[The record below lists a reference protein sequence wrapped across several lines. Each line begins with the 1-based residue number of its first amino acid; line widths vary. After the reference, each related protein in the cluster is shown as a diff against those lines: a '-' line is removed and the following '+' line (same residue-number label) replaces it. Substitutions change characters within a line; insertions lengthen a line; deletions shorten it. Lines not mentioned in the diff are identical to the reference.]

1 MIRALLIFLFSVDG
15 AHHPFKEGESVPVF
29 VNKVGPYFNPHE
41 TYHYYSLPV
50 CRPDEIKHRPLTL
63 GEVLDGDRM
72 AYSLYDIRF
81 KKSEAKKTLC
91 QVTLETEDIEKL
103 KQAIRELYYFE
114 FNIDNLRKFHYLKF
128 RLNSTRISSE
138 VKSAKRSFASK
149 IKIYASHITRYFEQ
163 SFASRFFDISRAKSY

>member
-1 MIRALLIFLFSVDG
+1 MIRTLLILLFSVDG
-15 AHHPFKEGESVPVF
+15 AHHQFKEAESVPVF

-81 KKSEAKKTLC
+81 KKNEAKKTLC

-114 FNIDNLRKFHYLKF
+114 FNIDNLREFIFLTLLEYLPCGQLSANP
-128 RLNSTRISSE
+128 RLAWQFVCQSQNIHANQATLVLVKYYLSKRI
-138 VKSAKRSFASK
+138 
-149 IKIYASHITRYFEQ
+149 
-163 SFASRFFDISRAKSY
+163 

>member
-1 MIRALLIFLFSVDG
+1 MLQQKISVSNYSNLQLLQVSFNHFNIHCHNPKFSALSKALSRMIRALLIFLFSVDG
-15 AHHPFKEGESVPVF
+15 AHHPFKDGESVPVF

-81 KKSEAKKTLC
+81 KKNEAKKTLC

-114 FNIDNLRKFHYLKF
+114 FNIDNLRKFH
-128 RLNSTRISSE
+128 
-138 VKSAKRSFASK
+138 
-149 IKIYASHITRYFEQ
+149 
-163 SFASRFFDISRAKSY
+163 FFGIQT